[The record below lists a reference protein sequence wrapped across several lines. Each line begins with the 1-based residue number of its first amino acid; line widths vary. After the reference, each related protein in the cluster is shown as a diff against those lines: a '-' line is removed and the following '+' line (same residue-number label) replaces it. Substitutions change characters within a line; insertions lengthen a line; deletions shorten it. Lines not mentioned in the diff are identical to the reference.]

1 MKPFKGAF
9 LGILFSIPLWII
21 MVFVFI
27 KCQLLGII
35 LISTTVIIFLAM
47 SIVPFI
53 KKDYGE

>member
-9 LGILFSIPLWII
+9 LGILFSVPIWLI
-21 MVFVFI
+21 MLFVLN
-27 KCQLLGII
+27 KHQLLGMI
-35 LISTTVIIFLAM
+35 LIATTVMAFLGM